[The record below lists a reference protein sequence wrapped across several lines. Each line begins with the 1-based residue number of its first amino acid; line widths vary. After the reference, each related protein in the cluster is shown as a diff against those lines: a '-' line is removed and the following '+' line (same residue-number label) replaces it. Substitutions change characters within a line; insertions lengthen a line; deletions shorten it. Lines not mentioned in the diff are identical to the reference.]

1 MKEKKKNPPEKKK
14 DRFEITEL
22 FMAKA
27 GKKDW
32 TRCFW
37 GTINR
42 DKDENGNE
50 ISVSGKVLMKDRAEI
65 WSQAEN
71 QDTLGENLDGIV
83 EMVLDYGLHDNA
95 GVTSKICRTPFF
107 HN

>member
-1 MKEKKKNPPEKKK
+1 MKPPEKKK

-27 GKKDW
+27 GKNDW

-37 GTINR
+37 ATINR

-50 ISVSGKVLMKDRAEI
+50 ISVSGKVLIKDRAEI
-65 WSQAEN
+65 WSRAAN
-71 QDTLGENLDGIV
+71 QDILGENLDGIV

-95 GVTSKICRTPFF
+95 GVNSKICGTPYY